1 MLCQKGNNLTQR
13 RVAPIETA
21 GTTSM
26 MATGIVPQSTRDPT
40 RRSSSM
46 DFLCRCAVDRFPLD
60 EEKKKINIFLL
71 FFLINEKVGHSIRL
85 IDDQPKKRG
94 PWYFN
99 EATSRM
105 IMMLLLSWCPFP
117 YFSQRLFS
125 LLWFKCVVQF
135 YTDGIRGSRRD
146 GETRI

>member
-60 EEKKKINIFLL
+60 EEKKKKSTFRSLFLDQRESWPFYSADRRPAEKEGTVIF
-71 FFLINEKVGHSIRL
+71 
-85 IDDQPKKRG
+85 Q
-94 PWYFN
+94 
-99 EATSRM
+99 
-105 IMMLLLSWCPFP
+105 
-117 YFSQRLFS
+117 
-125 LLWFKCVVQF
+125 
-135 YTDGIRGSRRD
+135 
-146 GETRI
+146 